1 MEFALI
7 SPAKASF
14 LLIPSVLFSI
24 LIPVAGIALLTY
36 ILAKR
41 LPPLFRAAPDFRFD
55 NIPQR
60 LWNMYHYPHDRMPR
74 YKLSGAIHITT
85 LICLIVLSL
94 RFITTVLSGISEG
107 YTLPGFTGVLGTVY
121 TILKDY
127 AETILFGV
135 CIVAIIRRAYFK
147 PGRYDVPERYAK
159 ERTSQT
165 AMYEAVLY
173 PAVMA
178 MIAVMD
184 MLYAG
189 SLTAASHQK
198 GVVAALVAP
207 GSGPWVVAGAL
218 SGSSLPALQAVH
230 ITSYYVFSLLLFSF
244 ICLLPF
250 GRLFHLITAA
260 PNVFFKKL
268 KKGTVKPVKWGITDE
283 QVEELESLGVK
294 KFEDFTWKHMLDFYA
309 CADCGRCSDQ
319 CPANAVGR
327 PLSPRF
333 ISIKGREYM
342 FKNYPL
348 KGDFERKTESL
359 IGTVYEEDEIWSCT
373 TCGACEEECP
383 VTIEYIDK
391 IVDLR
396 RGMVD
401 EGMVPQ
407 SLQKPLSALE
417 KRGNPYGKM
426 EKKRSEWTKEIEAE
440 VPVKLVGQKGTAETL
455 FFVDSVTSFDDQIF
469 DIGRATA
476 RVLHAAGADFGIL
489 GPLEKDSGH
498 EVRRF
503 GEETLF
509 MSLREQNTEAILASG
524 AKEIVTADPHALNA
538 LKNDYKDLP
547 PVLHIS
553 EFIARSLKEGKI
565 QLKSEEM
572 GKVYTYH
579 DPCYLGRHNKLY
591 DIPRD
596 VLDAIPGLKRVEMEK
611 YRDRSFCCGGGGLML
626 FYEPIEE
633 TRMGSLRVAMAN
645 KAGADVIVTACPFCM
660 INIADAIKTS
670 GLEGKMEVI
679 DLVQLV
685 NRHLVPKL

>member
-1 MEFALI
+1 
-7 SPAKASF
+7 
-14 LLIPSVLFSI
+14 LFSI
-24 LIPVAGIALLTY
+24 LIPVAGVALLTY

-41 LPPLFRAAPDFRFD
+41 MPPLFRAAPDFRFD
-55 NIPQR
+55 NILQR
-60 LWNMYHYPHDRMPR
+60 LWNMYEYPHHRMPR
-74 YKLSGAIHITT
+74 YKLAGAIHITT
-85 LICLIVLSL
+85 LISLIVVALQFATS
-94 RFITTVLSGISEG
+94 ILSGISEG
-107 YTLPGFTGVLGTVY
+107 FTFPGLGGSLGAAYGVLKDIGETV
-121 TILKDY
+121 
-127 AETILFGV
+127 LFGV
-135 CIVAIIRRAYFK
+135 CVVAAVRRGVFK
-147 PGRYDVPERYAK
+147 PARYDVPERYGK
-159 ERTSQT
+159 DRT
-165 AMYEAVLY
+165 AEAVGYSVLLAGIVLMEMVY
-173 PAVMA
+173 Q
-178 MIAVMD
+178 
-184 MLYAG
+184 G
-189 SLTAASHQK
+189 SLTAAGWQK
-198 GVVAALVAP
+198 EVAANFLTPATAP
-207 GSGPWVVAGAL
+207 WIIAVMLNGTSL
-218 SGSSLPALQAVH
+218 SFLQGVH
-230 ITSYYVFSLLLFSF
+230 IFSYYAFSLLLFGF

-268 KKGTVKPVKWGITDE
+268 TKGTIKPVKWGVADD
-283 QVEELESLGVK
+283 QVENLESFGVK

-309 CADCGRCSDQ
+309 CADCGRCSDH

-348 KGDFERKTESL
+348 KGDFERSDTPL
-359 IGTVYEEDEIWSCT
+359 IGNVYEEDEIWSCT

-401 EGMVPQ
+401 AGMVPQ

-426 EKKRSEWTKEIEAE
+426 EKKRAEWTKEIEAD
-440 VPVKLVGQKGTAETL
+440 VPVKVAGEEEGIETL
-455 FFVDSVTSFDDQIF
+455 FFVDSVTSYDDQIC
-469 DIGRATA
+469 DIARATA
-476 RVLHAAGADFGIL
+476 RVLHTAGANFGIL
-489 GPLEKDSGH
+489 GAQEKDSGN

-503 GEETLF
+503 GEEMLF
-509 MSLREQNTEAILASG
+509 MNLREQNTEAIMEVG

-538 LKNDYKDLP
+538 LKKDYKDLP

-553 EFIARSLKEGKI
+553 EFIARALKEGKLK
-565 QLKSEEM
+565 LKSEST

-579 DPCYLGRHNKLY
+579 DPCYLGRHNLIY

-633 TRMGSLRVAMAN
+633 TRMGSLRVAMA
-645 KAGADVIVTACPFCM
+645 KAAGADVIVTACPFCM

-685 NRHLVPKL
+685 NNHL

>member
-1 MEFALI
+1 MELALI

-24 LIPVAGIALLTY
+24 LIPVAGIAFLTY

-55 NIPQR
+55 HIPQR

-85 LICLIVLSL
+85 LICLVVLAL
-94 RFITTVLSGISEG
+94 RFITALLSGISAG
-107 YTLPGFTGVLGTVY
+107 YTLPGFSGILGTGY
-121 TILKDY
+121 TVLKDY
-127 AETILFGV
+127 AETILFCV
-135 CIVAIIRRAYFK
+135 CIVAIVRRAYFK
-147 PGRYDVPERYAK
+147 PGRYDVPERYGK
-159 ERTSQT
+159 ERNSQK
-165 AMYEAVLY
+165 AMLEAVLY
-173 PAVMA
+173 MVLLAV
-178 MIAVMD
+178 ISLMD
-184 MLYAG
+184 MVYAG
-189 SLTAASHQK
+189 SLAAAAGQK
-198 GVVAALVAP
+198 GLASALTAP
-207 GSGPWVVAGAL
+207 GSGTWIVAGAL
-218 SGSSLPALQAVH
+218 SDSSLPALQAIH
-230 ITSYYVFSLLLFSF
+230 IASYYIFSLLLFSF

-250 GRLFHLITAA
+250 GRLFHLITGA

-268 KKGTVKPVKWGITDE
+268 KKGSVKPVKWGITDA

-383 VTIEYIDK
+383 LTIEYIDK

-440 VPVKLVGQKGTAETL
+440 VPVKLIGQKDTADTL
-455 FFVDSVTSFDDQIF
+455 FFVDSVTSFDDQIY

-476 RVLHAAGADFGIL
+476 KVLHAAGADFGIL

-509 MSLREQNTEAILASG
+509 MSLRDQNTEAILASG

-553 EFIARSLKEGKI
+553 EFIARSIKEGKI
-565 QLKSEEM
+565 QLKSEVM

-579 DPCYLGRHNKLY
+579 DPCYLGRHNKIY
-591 DIPRD
+591 DVPRD

-633 TRMGSLRVAMAN
+633 TRMGSLRVAMAH